1 MFSGELAA
9 LGAEASKESFYDML
23 NMVVTGDGP
32 VSRGSNAAAGGA
44 AAAAA
49 AAATTSAKKEPATKK
64 SNAALVGPAPY
75 NSARITQLFAKELTA
90 LKDDPEF
97 EGSTETIN
105 YLKDVIAL
113 DEHVPTTK

>member
-1 MFSGELAA
+1 MLSGELAA

-32 VSRGSNAAAGGA
+32 VSRGSNAAGGA
-44 AAAAA
+44 SAAAA

-64 SNAALVGPAPY
+64 SNAALAGPAPY

-90 LKDDPEF
+90 FKDDPEF

>member
-1 MFSGELAA
+1 MLSGELAA

-32 VSRGSNAAAGGA
+32 VSRGSNAAGGA
-44 AAAAA
+44 SA
-49 AAATTSAKKEPATKK
+49 AAATTSAKKEPAMKK
-64 SNAALVGPAPY
+64 SNAALAGPAPY

>member
-1 MFSGELAA
+1 MLSGELAA

-32 VSRGSNAAAGGA
+32 VSRGSNAAGGA
-44 AAAAA
+44 SA

-64 SNAALVGPAPY
+64 SNAALAGPAPY

-90 LKDDPEF
+90 FKDDPEF

>member
-1 MFSGELAA
+1 MLNGELAA
-9 LGAEASKESFYDML
+9 LGAETSKESFYDML
-23 NMVVTGDGP
+23 TMVTGNGP
-32 VSRGSNAAAGGA
+32 VSRGSDAAGA
-44 AAAAA
+44 ASA
-49 AAATTSAKKEPATKK
+49 AAATTSAKKEPTTKK
-64 SNAALVGPAPY
+64 NNAALAGPAPY

-90 LKDDPEF
+90 LKDDPDF